1 MLFGKRSTPLSMIS
15 PLTNI
20 HKLTS
25 KTTDTEAVWK
35 VARIFNLKKI
45 PSKNLQ
51 EEFSDNLRVRTG
63 EINEFYPFFQLKK
76 RKETSQNSSFPS
88 ALLSK
93 SPYHSH
99 ELGACSFRSY
109 ILWGYMSFLSKK
121 AYQIKIRGMLKSW
134 WTFSCWVCS
143 FWGVW
148 ARFSQASKQF
158 STQNLFTNCLRLKVL
173 QQRNSDASIRQMT
186 PTEKEAWQWR
196 AQRPW
201 RQPVWG
207 QSLAITVWPWA
218 NHLTSLGLTFLINE
232 ALLIRLSITY
242 WTNYWM

>member
-1 MLFGKRSTPLSMIS
+1 MIS

-25 KTTDTEAVWK
+25 KTTDTEAVRK

-109 ILWGYMSFLSKK
+109 IL
-121 AYQIKIRGMLKSW
+121 
-134 WTFSCWVCS
+134 
-143 FWGVW
+143 
-148 ARFSQASKQF
+148 
-158 STQNLFTNCLRLKVL
+158 
-173 QQRNSDASIRQMT
+173 
-186 PTEKEAWQWR
+186 
-196 AQRPW
+196 
-201 RQPVWG
+201 
-207 QSLAITVWPWA
+207 
-218 NHLTSLGLTFLINE
+218 
-232 ALLIRLSITY
+232 
-242 WTNYWM
+242 